1 MNVDKAD
8 FTPTPDPGSPAGV
21 YVPAD
26 LGDCFRELD
35 SMLSSS
41 TIAEIRDCD
50 EAYLVLHHFGL
61 SMWMRNN
68 WGLWSA
74 DSRLKRYF
82 DGRGVDQADSASSII
97 LTAYWHYLNG
107 HPVDSQRLIVYD
119 KMLRAKIQDGSK
131 TNN

>member
-1 MNVDKAD
+1 MADAD
-8 FTPTPDPGSPAGV
+8 FSPTPDPGTPAGV
-21 YVPAD
+21 YIPAD
-26 LGDCFRELD
+26 LDGCFRELD
-35 SMLSSS
+35 SMLPAGM
-41 TIAEIRDCD
+41 IAEIRACEDTY
-50 EAYLVLHHFGL
+50 YLVLHHFGL

-82 DGRGVDQADSASSII
+82 DGLGVDQADSASSII
-97 LTAYWHYLNG
+97 LTAYWHYLNKQ
-107 HPVDSQRLIVYD
+107 PADLQRLIVYD